1 MILSQCNYIE
11 RLQIEL
17 EKGKVLNVQMMAKGE
32 LRADG
37 TREVF
42 MELNGQSRSMIVRDI
57 NESKVAFY

>member
-1 MILSQCNYIE
+1 
-11 RLQIEL
+11 
-17 EKGKVLNVQMMAKGE
+17 MMAKGE

-57 NESKVAFY
+57 NESKVRSLNGT